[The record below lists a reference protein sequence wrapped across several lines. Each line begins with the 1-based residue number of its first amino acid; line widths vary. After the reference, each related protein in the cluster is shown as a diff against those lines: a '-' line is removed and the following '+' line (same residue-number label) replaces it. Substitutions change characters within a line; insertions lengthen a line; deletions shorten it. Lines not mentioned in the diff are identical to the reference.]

1 MDPLNFSTPAIAAVM
16 AIILPIVFLL
26 ATRIGDAIARRSTSK
41 LTDHPHF
48 GVIQGAILSILGL
61 LLGFGFSGAMGRFVD
76 RQDLIVQEAN
86 ALGTFALR
94 LDLLSPEARGDLRA
108 LTREYTQA
116 RLELV
121 RGEQQM
127 NLESLQRIQ
136 SLQSQLWTRTI
147 AAVEERPAT
156 MMPLL
161 SPLNEVLDV
170 FSKRQAATRRHTPPL
185 VIAGMLLCA
194 VAAAMVV
201 GYCSPRDV
209 ARLRMPALLLGVLIA
224 LVVWITIDLDY
235 PRLGFIR
242 VSDQPMI
249 DVLESIGPARR

>member
-1 MDPLNFSTPAIAAVM
+1 MDTLNLSTPAIAAVM
-16 AIILPIVFLL
+16 AGILPIVFLL
-26 ATRIGDAIARRSTSK
+26 ATRIGAAIARRSTSK

-108 LTREYTQA
+108 LTREYTQD

-121 RGEQQM
+121 RGEQHM

-136 SLQSQLWTRTI
+136 LLQTRLWARTI

-161 SPLNEVLDV
+161 NPLNEVFDV
-170 FSKRQAATRRHTPPL
+170 FTKRQAATRRHTPPL

-194 VAAAMVV
+194 LTAAVAV
-201 GYCSPRDV
+201 GYSSPKD
-209 ARLRMPALLLGVLIA
+209 ALRLKLPSMLLALLIA

-235 PRLGFIR
+235 PRVGFIR

-249 DVLESIGPARR
+249 DVLKAIGTAGK